1 MIVDGRRT
9 RPEGAARG
17 VAAAVALPPPPRESV
32 GVVTRASEDGSS
44 RAALRGVRLG
54 RPRGSTG

>member
-17 VAAAVALPPPPRESV
+17 VAAAVALPPPPRERS
-32 GVVTRASEDGSS
+32 AS
-44 RAALRGVRLG
+44 
-54 RPRGSTG
+54 